1 MKGYERWCLPN
12 LYKVSERC
20 QKTTWFAS
28 TWTVNVP
35 FWRAFSIW
43 DDSNPDYGACG
54 LIHDYGFSSN
64 RIPSTSNKPDKDAS
78 LDCKQVNA
86 YSSPMRGVYGVAL
99 DSVCLHS
106 YLRKISLVAKITYS
120 NFLKLAWNHH
130 LAHADMVVSLKI
142 SGTPLFMQNQCLF
155 HGFCFWNH
163 CMGKI
168 HWKPITR

>member
-1 MKGYERWCLPN
+1 MSPKSN
-12 LYKVSERC
+12 LRVSEPC

-28 TWTVNVP
+28 KWTVNVP
-35 FWRAFSIW
+35 FWRGFSIW

-106 YLRKISLVAKITYS
+106 YLRKIFLVAKITYS
-120 NFLKLAWNHH
+120 NFFDWLETITYDMETWWFVWRSAGPTI
-130 LAHADMVVSLKI
+130 HAKSM
-142 SGTPLFMQNQCLF
+142 PFQ
-155 HGFCFWNH
+155 GFCFWNH

-168 HWKPITR
+168 HWKPITH